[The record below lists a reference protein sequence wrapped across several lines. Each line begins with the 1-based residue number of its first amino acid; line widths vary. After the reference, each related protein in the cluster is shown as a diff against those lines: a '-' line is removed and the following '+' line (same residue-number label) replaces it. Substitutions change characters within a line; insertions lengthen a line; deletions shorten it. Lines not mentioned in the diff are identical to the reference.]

1 MVPLKLP
8 ITSLLPLLVLG
19 ACQTGDPDPAVNENE
34 TTPEPQASVAG
45 DADPGD
51 LGSPAEEPTPPQD
64 PAGGVDAQ
72 GASPQA
78 ASEEAPEESAPD
90 LEVATLGAGCFWCVE
105 AVLEQIEGVKD
116 VRSGYMGGHVKN
128 PTYRAICTGQTG
140 HAEVVQVDF
149 DPRVVSYDT
158 ILAWFWQLHDPTTL
172 NRQGADVGTQYRS
185 AIFVHSDAQREA
197 AQRSL
202 AAAQPDFA
210 SPIVTEITDAV
221 TFYEAEDYHQDY
233 YRGNKQ
239 AGYCRMVIAPKL
251 QKLGLED

>member
-1 MVPLKLP
+1 M
-8 ITSLLPLLVLG
+8 SL
-19 ACQTGDPDPAVNENE
+19 QT
-34 TTPEPQASVAG
+34 
-45 DADPGD
+45 
-51 LGSPAEEPTPPQD
+51 
-64 PAGGVDAQ
+64 
-72 GASPQA
+72 
-78 ASEEAPEESAPD
+78 
-90 LEVATLGAGCFWCVE
+90 ATLGAGCFWCVE
-105 AVLEQIEGVKD
+105 AVYQDVHGVASA
-116 VRSGYMGGHVKN
+116 VSGYMGGQNDN
-128 PTYRAICTGQTG
+128 PTYRQVCDGDTG
-140 HAEVVQVDF
+140 HAEVLQIQF
-149 DPRVVSYDT
+149 DPEAISFADVLY
-158 ILAWFWQLHDPTTL
+158 IFWRTHDPTTL